1 MTSLLAVKTTMQV
14 TSLLAAQEN
23 YYASDIII
31 SRYQHWKTTMQV
43 TSLLAALENYYAS
56 DIIISSTGKLL
67 CK

>member
-1 MTSLLAVKTTMQV
+1 MQVISLLAARKTTM

-23 YYASDIII
+23 YY
-31 SRYQHWKTTMQV
+31 V
-43 TSLLAALENYYAS
+43 S

>member
-1 MTSLLAVKTTMQV
+1 MQVISLLA
-14 TSLLAAQEN
+14 EN
-23 YYASDIII
+23 YT
-31 SRYQHWKTTMQV
+31 RKTTMQV

>member
-1 MTSLLAVKTTMQV
+1 MQV
-14 TSLLAAQEN
+14 ISLLAAQEN

-31 SRYQHWKTTMQV
+31 ITMQV

>member
-1 MTSLLAVKTTMQV
+1 MQV

-31 SRYQHWKTTMQV
+31 S
-43 TSLLAALENYYAS
+43 
-56 DIIISSTGKLL
+56 STGKLL

>member
-1 MTSLLAVKTTMQV
+1 MQVISLLAALENYYASVTMQV

-23 YYASDIII
+23 YY
-31 SRYQHWKTTMQV
+31 V
-43 TSLLAALENYYAS
+43 S